1 MVSIAW
7 RPALSLCRALTLR
20 LQVRLQGCGINLL
33 QGDIALVEILQE
45 LPTDGAIP
53 VRGLGTI
60 PLLVQVYI
68 ELREPHLMGQG
79 LRGHG
84 YTSYKKS
91 SEVHTPPQKLCEG
104 KRARHQEGRVFHQPP
119 SHNVVLEINLLI
131 RSF

>member
-1 MVSIAW
+1 VDQAEEQGNTPVQQMVSIAW
-7 RPALSLCRALTLR
+7 HPAMSLCRALTLR
-20 LQVRLQGCGINLL
+20 LKVHLQGCGINLL

-84 YTSYKKS
+84 YTS
-91 SEVHTPPQKLCEG
+91 
-104 KRARHQEGRVFHQPP
+104 
-119 SHNVVLEINLLI
+119 
-131 RSF
+131 